1 MMLEKMKVSVIIC
14 TCNRY
19 ELIIRTLESI
29 VNNAQQP
36 HEIIIVDQSDE
47 KGRMRAILT
56 SLPFSSRLTII
67 PDDGKGLSRARNIG
81 WKRAGGDL
89 IAFTDDDAFVD
100 GRWIQGILQSF
111 SIKKFKTGITGGK
124 IIPVFD
130 EMNPDWR
137 MPERWEY
144 LYPAYDRGDHIG
156 EYTNGELPPGAS
168 FAILR
173 SLLEKTGGFNERLGV
188 IEGKKTQIYGED
200 SEVALQV
207 QKLGYQVVYNSNI
220 IVYHPVPLS
229 RQNQDFLNRRLYIEG
244 ITQMYIYLSLNRPRF
259 RKRIYFLYDNLKR
272 LMALIL
278 SGGKR
283 LDRREYLGM
292 KSAIKGRIYVIIM
305 KGLLGI
311 EI

>member
-207 QKLGYQVVYNSNI
+207 QKFGYQVVYNSNI

-244 ITQMYIYLSLNRPRF
+244 ITQMYVYLIMNRPRF
-259 RKRIYFLYDNLKR
+259 RKRIYFLYDSLKR
-272 LMALIL
+272 LLALIL
-278 SGGKR
+278 SGRKR

-292 KSAIKGRIYVIIM
+292 KSTIKGRIYTILM
-305 KGLLGI
+305 KGILGI